1 MASYRTRTRL
11 QSQMCD
17 MKRALNIFNPESV
30 FIPIELIFA
39 WHLCT
44 AALVKCRKLEADRE
58 LPVLE
63 NIVLTL
69 TLLGC
74 RRDDVHE
81 HRSVRVPRRLL

>member
-17 MKRALNIFNPESV
+17 MKRVLNIFNPESV

-44 AALVKCRKLEADRE
+44 TALVKCSKLEADRE

-69 TLLGC
+69 SLLGC
-74 RRDDVHE
+74 RRDDVPE

>member
-17 MKRALNIFNPESV
+17 MKRALTIFNPESV
-30 FIPIELIFA
+30 FIPIELKFA

-44 AALVKCRKLEADRE
+44 AVFVKFSKLEADRE

-74 RRDDVHE
+74 RRDDVPE